1 MGYWIFHFHTGEGQR
16 IWSLQGKFL
25 NSMFHIMDSPREE
38 PASTGTQAI
47 RRAAAVLRA
56 LGKAGP
62 EGATLADVVRDSGLA
77 RSTAHRILRCL
88 AEERLACE
96 PGPDKRY
103 RMGELVHELSLAPS
117 ASMLEVAHWRPVVA
131 AIARRTGA
139 TAYLMRRSGVEA
151 VCLAK
156 ADSKALMRFVPVE
169 VGQRRLLGVGAG
181 ATVLLAALDD
191 EHCEQVINLIAP
203 GLRPY
208 PRLDKGS
215 VRNAVRMVRK
225 TGFAVSQGTVVA
237 DGFGMAIAVPSASG
251 APYLALSIAAHSS
264 LVTESVIAEWERVL
278 MQELKAGLEAS
289 GVGMPGA

>member
-1 MGYWIFHFHTGEGQR
+1 MGSSH
-16 IWSLQGKFL
+16 
-25 NSMFHIMDSPREE
+25 EE
-38 PASTGTQAI
+38 PTGGTQAI

-62 EGATLADVVRDSGLA
+62 EGATLADVARECALA

-88 AEERLACE
+88 VEERLACE
-96 PGPDKRY
+96 PGPEKRY

-117 ASMLEVAHWRPVVA
+117 ASMLEVAHWRPTVA
-131 AIARRTGA
+131 TIARRTGA

-156 ADSKALMRFVPVE
+156 ADSQALMRFVPVE

-181 ATVLLAALDD
+181 ATMLLAALDR
-191 EHCEQVINLIAP
+191 EHCEEIIELIAP
-203 GLRPY
+203 GLRAY
-208 PRLDKGS
+208 PRLDAPS
-215 VRNAVRMVRK
+215 LRRAVRVARK

-237 DGFGMAIAVPSASG
+237 DGFGIGIAIPSAGS

-264 LVTESVIAEWERVL
+264 LVTESVIGEWKGILAE
-278 MQELKAGLEAS
+278 ELRAGFEAS
-289 GVGMPGA
+289 RAGMPGA